1 MPDLETPAGHKARPP
16 AGDRSIHRRRVEA
29 AASRSD
35 RGSAAHRWR
44 ILSVVDKEIDRLS
57 EEDAV
62 SLHAQMRIIQHDGL
76 LAARHLHQDIYEVEA
91 HGVDNSY
98 RLLFCP
104 EGKKGRILL
113 AVVLH
118 EKHTQKTPPRVLGL
132 ARRRRDQWRAR
143 GERTP

>member
-1 MPDLETPAGHKARPP
+1 MPDLDTPAGDNARLP
-16 AGDRSIHRRRVEA
+16 ADDRRVDRQRVAA
-29 AASRSD
+29 AASRAD
-35 RGSAAHRWR
+35 RGTVAHRWR
-44 ILSVVDKEIDRLS
+44 ILAVVNKEIDGLS

-76 LAARHLHQDIYEVEA
+76 QAARHLDQDIYEVEA

-98 RLLFCP
+98 RLLFCS

-118 EKHTQKTPPRVLGL
+118 EKPTQKTPPRVLGL

-143 GERTP
+143 GEPAP